1 MKNKTLFE
9 IARPV
14 YRLNNGRFATKEM
27 AECDKIKG
35 ENLRLKFE
43 VEKYKRMYLAV
54 VKENEKLKEQLISQ
68 KS

>member
-54 VKENEKLKEQLISQ
+54 VKENTAIKRELAT

>member
-27 AECDKIKG
+27 AECDMIKG

-54 VKENEKLKEQLISQ
+54 VKENAAMKRELAT

>member
-54 VKENEKLKEQLISQ
+54 VKENAAMKRELAT

>member
-54 VKENEKLKEQLISQ
+54 VKENAAIKRELAT